1 MMGWAGI
8 LGKDE
13 VGGHGCATEEPILS
27 AGFAIGSAV
36 RASGAAEAF
45 RGLLCWVL
53 GKRETAFCATGTY
66 GSKAERP
73 WCDSRKVQLVMG
85 GCCEGAVGS
94 SDPQLRAASG
104 GRQGQEGELGQQGHS
119 KGVGRGEV

>member
-1 MMGWAGI
+1 MMGRAGI
-8 LGKDE
+8 L
-13 VGGHGCATEEPILS
+13 
-27 AGFAIGSAV
+27 
-36 RASGAAEAF
+36 EAHSLCWF
-45 RGLLCWVL
+45 CNRSCREGLRGLLCWVL